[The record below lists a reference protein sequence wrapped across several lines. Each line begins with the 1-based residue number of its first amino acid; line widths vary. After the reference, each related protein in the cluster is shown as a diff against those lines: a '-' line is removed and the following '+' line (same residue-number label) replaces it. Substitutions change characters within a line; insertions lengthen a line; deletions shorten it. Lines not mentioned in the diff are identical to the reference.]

1 MESSPQYRP
10 VRGYT
15 DIFYSLVYDVLASVE
30 ALGVVVQN
38 VLNAFLRKKRDFKVL
53 FITSP

>member
-38 VLNAFLRKKRDFKVL
+38 VLNAFLRKK
-53 FITSP
+53 T